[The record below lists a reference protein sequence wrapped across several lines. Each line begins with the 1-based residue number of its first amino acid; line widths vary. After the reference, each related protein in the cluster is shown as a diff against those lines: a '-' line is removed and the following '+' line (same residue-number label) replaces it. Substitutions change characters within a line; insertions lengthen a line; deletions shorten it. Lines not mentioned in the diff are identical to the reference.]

1 AMTNRTADSA
11 KPTSEIVVPTT
22 DQVLNVVTVSKP
34 QNLPISQKPE
44 SFTCDQPMEAAP
56 IAITT
61 AETATPLKSPAT
73 IAGAMIDAP
82 VVAATVAEPCAMRIA
97 METMYAAH
105 ISCRP
110 IASRPSA
117 TCSPIPVSVRITPK
131 APPPPVMRMMDEPGA
146 SASSTN
152 SSCSPPI
159 FWPQRRCGITY

>member
-1 AMTNRTADSA
+1 MRMRAPAPTLSGAGHAAMTNTTADSA

-61 AETATPLKSPAT
+61 AATATPLKSPAT

-82 VVAATVAEPCAMRIA
+82 VVAATVAEPWAMRIA
-97 METMYAAH
+97 METRYAAT
-105 ISCRP
+105 ISGRP

-117 TCSPIPVSVRITPK
+117 T
-131 APPPPVMRMMDEPGA
+131 
-146 SASSTN
+146 
-152 SSCSPPI
+152 
-159 FWPQRRCGITY
+159 W